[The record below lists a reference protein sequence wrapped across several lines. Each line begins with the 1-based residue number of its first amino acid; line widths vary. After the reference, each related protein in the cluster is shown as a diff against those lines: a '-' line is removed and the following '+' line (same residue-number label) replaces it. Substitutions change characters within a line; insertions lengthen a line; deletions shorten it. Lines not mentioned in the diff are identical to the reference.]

1 MRLPRYSSVHFEDER
16 LYLLLDRYL
25 AGEASARD
33 AEAVQQWLA
42 DDPEHA
48 LLLEDLRLI
57 KRVSAEPAPESSAD
71 AAWAKVVRAL
81 AVAPRPRVSRRL
93 LVAALAAAAI
103 VIALIGGPGV
113 GALLRRTPQWR
124 EYATAFAQRMVIRL
138 QDGTQVTIAPKSRV
152 RYTADYGTAH
162 RDLYLD
168 GEAYF
173 QVAPD
178 SQRPLR
184 VHTAG
189 SVTEDLGTAFVVRAY
204 ADQIATEVVV
214 AEGRVALWR
223 ADTTAA
229 SRARG
234 LRPDAPP
241 ALVLEARDV
250 GRLDPSGVATLRRR
264 VDVGRYLAWTRGVLA
279 FDGMPLG
286 DVVLTLERWY
296 NVEIRIADNAL
307 AARRLTATFQS
318 EPIDLVLQ
326 RIALTL
332 GLRVERVH
340 GSVLLL
346 RNGS

>member
-1 MRLPRYSSVHFEDER
+1 MHLEDER

-25 AGEASARD
+25 AGEASAAD
-33 AEAVQQWLA
+33 AQAVREWLA
-42 DDPEHA
+42 ADAEHA
-48 LLLEDLRLI
+48 LLLDDLRLV
-57 KRVSAEPAPESSAD
+57 KRVIADKPPHSSTN
-71 AAWAKVVRAL
+71 AAWAKAL
-81 AVAPRPRVSRRL
+81 KALEVAHPAQPRVSRRL
-93 LVAALAAAAI
+93 LVAALAAAAV
-103 VIALIGGPGV
+103 VIGLIAGPGV
-113 GALLRRTPQWR
+113 GGLLRRTPQWR
-124 EYATAFAQRMVIRL
+124 EYATAAAQRMVIRL

-189 SVTEDLGTAFVVRAY
+189 SVTEDLGTAFVIRAY

-223 ADTTAA
+223 A
-229 SRARG
+229 
-234 LRPDAPP
+234 RPDTIAVEAPP
-241 ALVLEARDV
+241 ALVLGARDL
-250 GRLDPSGVATLRRR
+250 GQLRASGDATLRRG
-264 VDVGRYLAWTRGVLA
+264 VDVDRQLAWTRGVLA
-279 FDGMPLG
+279 FDGTPLREA
-286 DVVLTLERWY
+286 VRTLGRWY
-296 NVEIRIADNAL
+296 DVEIRLDDADSAL
-307 AARRLTATFQS
+307 GGRRFTATFTN

-332 GLRVERVH
+332 GLRVERAD
-340 GSVLLL
+340 GSVFLL
-346 RNGS
+346 RNGR